1 MDISINSLKIFSSIS
16 TGLIV
21 AWFGGLDGSFILLLI
36 LMGTDVFTGLMKGW
50 YQKELNPD
58 KMFFGSMKKMTVFIV
73 IMIATQIVRYI
84 GSEIPLRE
92 ITIMYYIIQEGMSVL
107 ENISI
112 FNSVPDELSEFFE
125 KINNKKES

>member
-1 MDISINSLKIFSSIS
+1 MDISINTIKFLSSVI
-16 TGLIV
+16 TGLV
-21 AWFGGLDGSFILLLI
+21 VSWFGGLDGSFILLLI
-36 LMGTDVFTGLMKGW
+36 LMGTDVVTGLMKAF

-58 KMFFGSMKKMTVFIV
+58 KMFYGSMKKITIFIV
-73 IMIATQIVRYI
+73 VMIATQIVRFI

-112 FNSVPDELSEFFE
+112 FNSVPEELSEFFE
-125 KINNKKES
+125 KINKKKE

>member
-1 MDISINSLKIFSSIS
+1 MDISIHSLKVLSSIT

-36 LMGTDVFTGLMKGW
+36 LMGTDVFTGLMKAW

-92 ITIMYYIIQEGMSVL
+92 ITIIYYIIQEGMSVL
-107 ENISI
+107 ENISV

-125 KINNKKES
+125 KINNKKGS

>member
-1 MDISINSLKIFSSIS
+1 MGISINEIKILSSITS
-16 TGLIV
+16 GLIV

-58 KMFFGSMKKMTVFIV
+58 KMFFGSMKKITIFII

>member
-1 MDISINSLKIFSSIS
+1 MDISIHSLKVLSSIT

-36 LMGTDVFTGLMKGW
+36 LMGTDVFTGLMKAW

-58 KMFFGSMKKMTVFIV
+58 KMFFGSMKKMTIFIV

>member
-1 MDISINSLKIFSSIS
+1 MEIYINEIKILSSIT

-21 AWFGGLDGSFILLLI
+21 AWFGGLDSSFILLLI
-36 LMGTDVFTGLMKGW
+36 LMGTDVFTGLMKAW

-73 IMIATQIVRYI
+73 IMIATQIIRYI

>member
-36 LMGTDVFTGLMKGW
+36 LMGTDIFTGLMKAW

-125 KINNKKES
+125 KINNKKGS

>member
-1 MDISINSLKIFSSIS
+1 MDISINTIKFLSSVL

-21 AWFGGLDGSFILLLI
+21 SWFGGLDGSFILLLI
-36 LMGTDVFTGLMKGW
+36 LMGTDVVTGLMKAF

-58 KMFFGSMKKMTVFIV
+58 KMFYGSMKKITIFIV
-73 IMIATQIVRYI
+73 VMIATQIVRFI

-112 FNSVPDELSEFFE
+112 FNSVPEELSEFFE
-125 KINNKKES
+125 KINNKKE

>member
-1 MDISINSLKIFSSIS
+1 MDFYFHSLKILSSIT

-36 LMGTDVFTGLMKGW
+36 LMGTDIFTGLMKAF